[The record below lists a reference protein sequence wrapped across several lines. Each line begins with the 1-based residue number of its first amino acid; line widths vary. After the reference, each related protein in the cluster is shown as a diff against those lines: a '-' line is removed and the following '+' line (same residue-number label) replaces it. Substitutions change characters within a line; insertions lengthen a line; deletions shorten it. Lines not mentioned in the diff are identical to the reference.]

1 MLVILNTKSQ
11 NCSGAELSVDSCRSC
26 RYARGAAVPEPTR
39 RARVRVRAR
48 ELFERRPKP
57 GSSGMARNRRG
68 GVRYGLLFAVLFA
81 FVSYTTGVSTHGS
94 VAAELAAAP
103 ATEEPATEEPATE
116 ELAAEPAT
124 KLRSLGNVQMEELNC
139 DDLKRVVGKS
149 KSYPKSTQNV
159 TYCLTIGNGKCWRGK
174 NAAKSMR
181 YHYKGQTN
189 DGRPLCP
196 IAATWPGK
204 DTLVRSAAA
213 LKNTGFDP
221 SVEQSFY
228 AGKPSFDKVI
238 VNNHGVWRCKHAS
251 DICWCRDE
259 AREGGVG
266 DLIRH
271 HTCSAVDEM
280 E

>member
-1 MLVILNTKSQ
+1 
-11 NCSGAELSVDSCRSC
+11 
-26 RYARGAAVPEPTR
+26 
-39 RARVRVRAR
+39 
-48 ELFERRPKP
+48 
-57 GSSGMARNRRG
+57 MARNG

-81 FVSYTTGVSTHGS
+81 FVSYTAGVSTHGS
-94 VAAELAAAP
+94 VAAELAAEP

-124 KLRSLGNVQMEELNC
+124 KLRSIANPLEREELNC

-174 NAAKSMR
+174 NAAKNMR

-196 IAATWPGK
+196 IAAAFIVHGEVVHTWAFSGG
-204 DTLVRSAAA
+204 A
-213 LKNTGFDP
+213 LKKTRFDP
-221 SVEQSFY
+221 SRPFY
-228 AGKPSFDKVI
+228 NGKPSFDKVI
-238 VNNHGVWRCKHAS
+238 LNNHGVWRCQHAS

-266 DLIRH
+266 DLIRD
-271 HTCSAVDEM
+271 HTCSAM
-280 E
+280 EEF